1 MMRYLLI
8 GLPLVLS
15 CVLVLLSF
23 FKGSEFAVFGYGVGS
38 LELLG
43 ILGALYWGL
52 MLLLFMENKE
62 RFKSR
67 LEISQ
72 IIFLHLVATALLLFC
87 GAYSL
92 ALWMQF
98 LFPLLL
104 LRKMGAFLLGMFLF
118 FEHLI
123 LLALFGSGNYW
134 LYFGYFAL
142 LLFFFWMRKVY
153 FQGVS
158 LLGCGVVIGLLYG
171 AGHLLE
177 EFLFELYIWTGVAD
191 RTVALD
197 ITVLGGLTILHIF
210 AFFLIRYKKNRSFKK
225 Y

>member
-1 MMRYLLI
+1 MRYLLI
-8 GLPLVLS
+8 GLPLVVS
-15 CVLVLLSF
+15 GVLVLLSF
-23 FKGSEFAVFGYGVGS
+23 FKGSVFAVFGYEIGS

-43 ILGALYWGL
+43 VLGALYWGL
-52 MLLLFMENKE
+52 MLLLFLENKE

-72 IIFLHLVATALLLFC
+72 ITFLHLVGTGFSVFV

-98 LFPLLL
+98 LFPLFL
-104 LRKMGAFLLGMFLF
+104 LRKMGAALLGMFLF

-123 LLALFGSGNYW
+123 LVALFGSGNYW
-134 LYFGYFAL
+134 LYFIYLSL

-171 AGHLLE
+171 AGYLFE
-177 EFLFELYIWTGVAD
+177 EFLFDLYIWSKVAD
-191 RTVALD
+191 QTNRLD
-197 ITVLGGLTILHIF
+197 ATVLFWLTLLHIF
-210 AFFLIRYKKNRSFKK
+210 AIFLIRYKKNRSFKK